1 MITRIK
7 INGFKSL
14 LDTELYLGSFTC
26 IAGAN
31 AAGKSNFFDALIFL
45 ANLADKSILEAA
57 KSIRSAE
64 QKHSNIKDIFFKCGV
79 KQYDRM
85 KFEVDMLVPPLA
97 EDDLGQTAETSVSS
111 LRYNLT
117 LKLNI
122 DASNT
127 EQPIEILEESL
138 LPMTREA
145 AKKSIGFK
153 HDKEWLASILFGRRT
168 SPVIS
173 SKNGKVQLHQDTK
186 GKGGGRAAEFIAHK
200 MPRTLLSTVTAESPT
215 AFLVRQEMRN
225 WQLLQFEPTALRQPN
240 SIFEV
245 LNSRIDESGR
255 NLPATLYR
263 LSQND
268 ANDIYQRL
276 TNQLKGLVSDI
287 KIINIDRDDKRELLT
302 LMVTFK
308 NGLELPA
315 QSLSDG
321 TLRFLGLSVIQE
333 DSRDSLICMEEPE
346 NGINPKKIEEI
357 VRLLQDMAFDPDC
370 PVDTNDNP
378 IRQVIINTHSP
389 RLIGVVPADSLYLA
403 CVKEKYDE
411 VLGMKVQY
419 TMFSVLPNTYKVKIK
434 KYNIPTTSLG
444 EIEAYL
450 DNGVNLELQRRRQ
463 RGNRNDSNTVLENV
477 SIQQKLALDFE

>member
-14 LDTELYLGSFTC
+14 LNTELYLGPFTC

-31 AAGKSNFFDALIFL
+31 AAGKSKFFDALIFL

-57 KSIRSAE
+57 KSIRSEE

-79 KQYDRM
+79 NQYSEM
-85 KFEVDMLVPPLA
+85 KFEVDMLVPQFA
-97 EDDLGQTAETSVSS
+97 EDDLGQTAEASVSS
-111 LRYNLT
+111 LRYSLT
-117 LKLNI
+117 LRLNTN
-122 DASNT
+122 AGNT
-127 EQPIEILEESL
+127 DQPIEILEESL
-138 LPMTREA
+138 HPMTRES

-153 HDKEWLASILFGRRT
+153 HDKEWLNSILLGRRT
-168 SPVIS
+168 SAVIS
-173 SKNGKVQLHQDTK
+173 SENGKVQLHQDTK
-186 GKGGGRAAEFIAHK
+186 GKRGGRAAEFIAQK
-200 MPRTLLSTVTAESPT
+200 MPRTLLSTTTAESPT

-225 WQLLQFEPTALRQPN
+225 WQMLQFEPSALRQP
-240 SIFEV
+240 SSVFEV
-245 LNSRIDESGR
+245 VNSKIDENGR

-268 ANDIYQRL
+268 KTDIYQRI

-287 KIINIDRDDKRELLT
+287 KIIDVDKDDKRELLT
-302 LMVTFK
+302 LMVTFR
-308 NGLELPA
+308 NGLVLPA

-321 TLRFLGLSVIQE
+321 TLRFLGLSIIQE

-357 VRLLQDMAFDPDC
+357 VRLLQEMAFDPNC
-370 PVDTNDNP
+370 SINSNDNP

-411 VLGMKVQY
+411 SLDMKVQY
-419 TMFSVLPNTYKVKIK
+419 TMFSVLPNTYKIKIK
-434 KYNIPTTSLG
+434 KYNIPITSLG

-450 DNGVNLELQRRRQ
+450 DNGVNLECQKRELKV
-463 RGNRNDSNTVLENV
+463 NKKDPHTVLENV
-477 SIQQKLALDFE
+477 KIQQLALDFE